1 MKEVR
6 NIKDL
11 TADLLDT
18 YNQVC
23 RDEMSLKKA
32 NTKCNVAG
40 KLMQALRL
48 QMELNK
54 GDQ

>member
-1 MKEVR
+1 MKEVK

-32 NTKCNVAG
+32 NTKCNVAS
-40 KLMQALRL
+40 KYIQSLRV

-54 GDQ
+54 GNQ